1 MTNFTAVVEEG
12 ATLLSTLNPS
22 APNDDMIN
30 RFNDINIINYYY
42 KAVNIQHT
50 TCSMIIHRKQ
60 LVYMQHDLF
69 SSYKNKLVMMKF
81 HSSCFI

>member
-1 MTNFTAVVEEG
+1 MMMMMFTVVEEG

-22 APNDDMIN
+22 APNDRYMTN

-50 TCSMIIHRKQ
+50 TCSMIIHRK
-60 LVYMQHDLF
+60 
-69 SSYKNKLVMMKF
+69 
-81 HSSCFI
+81 